1 MFIERSA
8 GRIRLART
16 AFLIGGLMP
25 CLLLTAW
32 ALQRGSAAHRDAVRA
47 SWQAAIGL
55 PLDVAAIAHP
65 RPGVIAATGVVV
77 RSPAGRTVL
86 ELPRVEVESA
96 ATEERLVIHG
106 GRVDAAAAEVL
117 GGLAREWLRGHAR
130 HPRNCVIDARDVVC
144 GGAGPTAERPERL
157 RIECVAHAAT
167 RAIRLVRDGGDDIRI
182 VRTLEGAG
190 PSGEERY
197 EVDGHLARPWPAA
210 LVAAVM
216 GLADGVAGQL
226 PAEATI
232 VGDLRATAGQAGW
245 SGSASGSIE
254 GLDLGRCCA
263 AFRGTAS
270 GVASVVVQR
279 LAWRD
284 GRLMD
289 VAAACDCGPG
299 WVDAGFFDRLVIALG
314 CRPGPAAQP
323 SATTQSFDRASCTLE
338 LDGNR
343 LVVRPGS
350 VANGLAIARG
360 ETLLQPPNG
369 PVAFERLAWMISPPA
384 ASFVPAAGP
393 GAWLMSIVPAASQG
407 QPRADNP
414 SGREGPRGF

>member
-16 AFLIGGLMP
+16 AFLIGGLVP
-25 CLLLTAW
+25 CLLLTGW
-32 ALQRGSAAHRDAVRA
+32 AVQRRSAAHRDAVRA

-55 PLDVAAIAHP
+55 PLEVAAIAHP

-96 ATEERLVIHG
+96 ATEDRLVIDGAH
-106 GRVDAAAAEVL
+106 VDAAAAEML

-130 HPRNCVIDARDVVC
+130 HPRNCVIDARDAAC
-144 GGAGPTAERPERL
+144 GAAGPLVDRSERL
-157 RIECVAHAAT
+157 RIECVSHAAT

-182 VRTLEGAG
+182 VRVLESAT

-197 EVDGHLARPWPAA
+197 EVEGHLAKPWPAA
-210 LVAAVM
+210 IVAAVT
-216 GLADGVAGQL
+216 GLADGLVGQL
-226 PAEATI
+226 PTETTI
-232 VGDLRATAGQAGW
+232 VGDLRATAGEAGW
-245 SGSASGSIE
+245 TGSASGTIE

-263 AFRGTAS
+263 AFRGNAA
-270 GVASVVVQR
+270 GVATVVVRR

-284 GRLMD
+284 GRLVD

-314 CRPGPAAQP
+314 CRAGPAALP
-323 SATTQSFDRASCTLE
+323 SAQTQPFDRASCTLE

-343 LVVRPGS
+343 LVVRPSG
-350 VANGLAIARG
+350 VADGLAIARG
-360 ETLLQPPNG
+360 ETLLQPPAG
-369 PVAFERLAWMISPPA
+369 PIAFERLAWMISPPA

-393 GAWLMSIVPAASQG
+393 GAWLMSIVPAPAQG

-414 SGREGPRGF
+414 SGREGSRGF